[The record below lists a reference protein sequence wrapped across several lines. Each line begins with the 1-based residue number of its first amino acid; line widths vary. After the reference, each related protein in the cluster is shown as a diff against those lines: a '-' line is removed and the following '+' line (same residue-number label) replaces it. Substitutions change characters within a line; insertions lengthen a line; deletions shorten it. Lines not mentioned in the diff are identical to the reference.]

1 MPAPYSYEL
10 RQKAI
15 ASVEIGEK
23 KKYYLSAFSH

>member
-15 ASVEIGEK
+15 ASVERREK